1 MRFGIIGTNFVSD
14 FFMDGAAQVETCE
27 VVAVC
32 SRKLENAKRFAEKYD
47 IPHTF
52 DTYQELADSKLIDAV
67 YIAVP
72 NGLHRELAEHFLN
85 KKIPVFCEKPMAGN
99 LKEVQAMVTCAKKN
113 QTYLQEGL
121 IPLYN
126 PNFQIIKDNLKRL
139 GRIHQATFNYSK
151 YSSRYDA
158 YLRGENPTT
167 FRRELANGAIM
178 DLGVY
183 VFADCV
189 GLWGKPNQVL
199 SACSLLDTGADVS
212 GTSIL
217 IYDDFPVTLS
227 YSKASDTE
235 NLCEICGENGTL
247 TFDIPSMPTIVTF
260 TDRKTKEK
268 EMISVPKKENFYYEI
283 SEMIERVEAGE
294 IESAKVPF
302 ETSLTI
308 HDLITQCRKQ
318 AGIVFPCDEI

>member
-1 MRFGIIGTNFVSD
+1 MKFGIIGTNFVSD
-14 FFMDGAAQVETCE
+14 FFMDGAAEVENCE

-32 SRKLENAKRFAEKYD
+32 SRRKENADRFAAKYG
-47 IPHTF
+47 IPNSF
-52 DTYQELADSKLIDAV
+52 DSYQEMAASGLIDAV
-67 YIAVP
+67 YVAVP
-72 NGLHRELAEHFLN
+72 NGLHKEISEYYLTR
-85 KKIPVFCEKPMAGN
+85 KIPVFCEKPLAGN
-99 LKEVQAMVTCAKKN
+99 LSEVESMVACAKEN

-126 PNFQIIKDNLKRL
+126 PNFQILKDNLGKL

-183 VFADCV
+183 VFADCI

-199 SACSLLDTGADVS
+199 SACSLLDTGTDVS
-212 GTSIL
+212 GNSIL
-217 IYDDFPVTLS
+217 IYDDFPVTLA

-235 NLCEICGENGTL
+235 NMNEICGENGIL
-247 TFDIPSMPTIVTF
+247 TFDIPSMPTVVTF
-260 TDRKTKEK
+260 IDRKTTERT
-268 EMISVPKKENFYYEI
+268 ILSVPKKENFFYEI
-283 SEMIERVEAGE
+283 TEMINRVEAGE
-294 IESAKVPF
+294 IESSKVPF
-302 ETSLTI
+302 ATSLAV
-308 HDLITQCRKQ
+308 HEVITQCREQ
-318 AGIVFPCDEI
+318 AGIIFPCDEI